1 VKKQQATMTPSSR
14 LRQGSQDLHQ
24 VAERSGL
31 MAELL
36 RGRLA
41 RSDYTLMLLNLQ
53 AIYLALEQGLVQA
66 SYMPKMDFA
75 PLFRAEA
82 IARDLAF
89 LAPEPNMQLC
99 AATETYVQRLA
110 LLSASGSRLLLAHAY
125 VRYLG
130 DLHGGQMLR
139 RCVSRVL
146 KSEGQEGLSFYDFG
160 PPERVVQLIT
170 DFRAGLDAMPL
181 NPQQVDS
188 LMKEVRLGYG
198 MHIDLFSQLH
208 PSGI

>member
-1 VKKQQATMTPSSR
+1 MTLSSR
-14 LRQGSQDLHQ
+14 LRLGSQDLHQ

-31 MAELL
+31 MADLL
-36 RGRLA
+36 RGQLG

-53 AIYLALEQGLVQA
+53 AIYLALEQGLAHA
-66 SYMPKMDFA
+66 SVMPKIDFA

-82 IARDLAF
+82 ISRDLAF
-89 LAPEPNMQLC
+89 LTPAPHMQIC
-99 AATETYVQRLA
+99 AATRAYVQRLA
-110 LLSASGSRLLLAHAY
+110 LLSASGSPLLLAHAY

-146 KSEGQEGLSFYDFG
+146 KSEGQEGLAFYDFG
-160 PPERVVQLIT
+160 PSERVAQLIA
-170 DFRAGLDAMPL
+170 DFRTGLDAMIYEPD
-181 NPQQVDS
+181 QADAMMQ
-188 LMKEVRLGYG
+188 EVRLAYS
-198 MHIDLFSQLH
+198 MHIDLFAQLH

>member
-1 VKKQQATMTPSSR
+1 MTLSTQ
-14 LRQGSQDLHQ
+14 LRQGSQDLHK

-31 MAELL
+31 MADLL

-53 AIYLALEQGLVQA
+53 AIYLALEQGLAQA
-66 SYMPKMDFA
+66 SVALKMEFA

-89 LAPEPNMQLC
+89 LTPAPHMQLC
-99 AATETYVQRLA
+99 PATRAYVQRLA
-110 LLSASGSRLLLAHAY
+110 FLSASGSPLLLAHAY

-146 KSEGQEGLSFYDFG
+146 KSERHEGLSFYDFG
-160 PPERVVQLIT
+160 TPERVAQLIA
-170 DFRAGLDAMPL
+170 DFRTGLDAMTYEPEL
-181 NPQQVDS
+181 ADA
-188 LMKEVRLGYG
+188 LMHEVRLGYS
-198 MHIDLFSQLH
+198 MHIDLFAQLH
-208 PSGI
+208 QSGI